1 MVYDNKCQNRSI
13 TNLQNKLRA
22 NLQLEETFLKP
33 LVLINCSLLT
43 LRATFTSGFF
53 TGFTRDERFN
63 VKVALKVK
71 REQFRK
77 VSPSCKFALNLFYRF
92 VIDLF

>member
-43 LRATFTSGFF
+43 LRATFTS
-53 TGFTRDERFN
+53 N
-63 VKVALKVK
+63 LSSQVIPVKKTDPPKIIVN
-71 REQFRK
+71 FYFG
-77 VSPSCKFALNLFYRF
+77 CLNATEIY
-92 VIDLF
+92 